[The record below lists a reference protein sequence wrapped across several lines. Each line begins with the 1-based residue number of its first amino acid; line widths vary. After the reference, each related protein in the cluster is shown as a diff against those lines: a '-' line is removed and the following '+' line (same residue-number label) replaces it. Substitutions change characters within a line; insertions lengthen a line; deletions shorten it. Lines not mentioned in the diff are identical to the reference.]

1 MSWQPEPEGPQTE
14 VTLGK
19 AQEPLDLGL
28 LYCIIQGQDG
38 MTSKDF
44 PPVVKG
50 SEGPRV
56 GSPGGSWRGAWCEV
70 CVRGGGG
77 GGAEQLA
84 LCGQEG
90 AGGCCPGT
98 STEPQKEAQ
107 DEFESHLV
115 GFGDA

>member
-77 GGAEQLA
+77 WGGQSSWHCVGRKELVAVAQA
-84 LCGQEG
+84 L
-90 AGGCCPGT
+90 
-98 STEPQKEAQ
+98 PQSLRKKPRM
-107 DEFESHLV
+107 SLNLTW
-115 GFGDA
+115 